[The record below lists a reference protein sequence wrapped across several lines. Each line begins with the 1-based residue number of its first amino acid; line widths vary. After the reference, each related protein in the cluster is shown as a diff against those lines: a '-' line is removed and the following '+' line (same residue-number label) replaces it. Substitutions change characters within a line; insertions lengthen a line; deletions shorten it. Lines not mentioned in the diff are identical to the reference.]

1 MAFDELNHI
10 EAPGRYADSVTVNGV
25 LFVSLEEAIRLTGR
39 TREQIL
45 WLCVSKS
52 LPNHFMAGPI
62 MYVNLGQLRRVS
74 LGMPWETKQG

>member
-1 MAFDELNHI
+1 MDYDQLNHI
-10 EAPGRYADSVTVNGV
+10 EAPGRYADSVAVNGV
-25 LFVSLEEAIRLTGR
+25 QFVSLERAEDLTGLM
-39 TREQIL
+39 RETIL
-45 WLCVSKS
+45 WLCVSEG